1 MSSLVVV
8 SYPYEYQ
15 AEEVRLRLLQMQ
27 KEYLVDLEDAAIA
40 VRKENGKIKLRQ
52 LYNLTGAGAVSGG
65 FWGLLVG
72 LIFLNPL
79 LGAAVGAG
87 AGAVSGALAD
97 VGVNDRFMKE
107 LAERLKPGGSM
118 LFVLFRSISLDKA
131 LKELE
136 GTGGTIIRTS
146 LSHEDEDRLRA
157 ALAHGA
163 PLDQE
168 EAATACDST
177 PEDCT
182 APKKEWHDLP
192 SSKNKADSTARFSD
206 PNGPAYY
213 NNTFEQAHVDPA
225 EREAVYGMPSRE
237 ALKAEHDTVTM
248 RGETQ
253 SRQCRN
259 AAEAAISRGSSPQSN
274 LHCEL

>member
-8 SYPYEYQ
+8 SYPHEYQ
-15 AEEVRLRLLQMQ
+15 AEEVRLRLLRMQ

-52 LYNLTGAGAVSGG
+52 LYSLTGAGAISGG

-107 LAERLKPGGSM
+107 LAERLQPGGSM
-118 LFVLFRSISLDKA
+118 LFVLFKSISLDKA

-163 PLDQE
+163 PQE
-168 EAATACDST
+168 NEADAKSEGKA
-177 PEDCT
+177 
-182 APKKEWHDLP
+182 EWHDLP
-192 SSKNKADSTARFSD
+192 ASCSKGRACKSSD
-206 PNGPAYY
+206 PDGPTYY
-213 NNTFEQAHVDPA
+213 NNTFETAHRDPA
-225 EREAVYGMPSRE
+225 EREAVYGTPSDE
-237 ALKAEHDTVTM
+237 ALKAEGVTS
-248 RGETQ
+248 RGETP
-253 SRQCRN
+253 SRRCRDD
-259 AAEAAISRGSSPQSN
+259 AEDAISRNSSPRSN

>member
-1 MSSLVVV
+1 
-8 SYPYEYQ
+8 
-15 AEEVRLRLLQMQ
+15 MQ

-52 LYNLTGAGAVSGG
+52 LYNLTGASAISGG
-65 FWGLLVG
+65 FWGLLIG

-107 LAERLKPGGSM
+107 LAEKLKPGGSM

-131 LKELE
+131 LRELE

-157 ALAHGA
+157 ALALGA
-163 PLDQE
+163 PQE
-168 EAATACDST
+168 AR
-177 PEDCT
+177 PEKPKE
-182 APKKEWHDLP
+182 APKAVCCAASKEP
-192 SSKNKADSTARFSD
+192 
-206 PNGPAYY
+206 PAYY
-213 NNTFEQAHVDPA
+213 NNTFEKAHADPE
-225 EREAVYGMPSRE
+225 EREAVYGCPSRE
-237 ALKAEHDTVTM
+237 AEKALADDAARTHRCTDD
-248 RGETQ
+248 
-253 SRQCRN
+253 
-259 AAEAAISRGSSPQSN
+259 AEAAVSRNASPSSN
-274 LHCEL
+274 LHCRV

>member
-8 SYPYEYQ
+8 SYPNEYQ

-72 LIFLNPL
+72 LLFLNPL

-107 LAERLKPGGSM
+107 LAERLQPGGSM

-157 ALAHGA
+157 ALAQGQRPDKPA
-163 PLDQE
+163 
-168 EAATACDST
+168 
-177 PEDCT
+177 
-182 APKKEWHDLP
+182 
-192 SSKNKADSTARFSD
+192 SD
-206 PNGPAYY
+206 GPAYY
-213 NNTFEQAHVDPA
+213 NNTFEAAHSDPA
-225 EREAVYGMPSRE
+225 EREAVYGAPSRE
-237 ALKAEHDTVTM
+237 ALEAEGVTS
-248 RGETQ
+248 RGEC
-253 SRQCRN
+253 SARRCRDD
-259 AAEAAISRGSSPQSN
+259 AEDAISRNSSPRSN

>member
-8 SYPYEYQ
+8 SYPYEHQ

-118 LFVLFRSISLDKA
+118 LFVLFKSISLDKA

-163 PLDQE
+163 PLNSED
-168 EAATACDST
+168 AVPPADTKDSPDTSTKTSATD
-177 PEDCT
+177 
-182 APKKEWHDLP
+182 
-192 SSKNKADSTARFSD
+192 
-206 PNGPAYY
+206 GPTYY
-213 NNTFEQAHVDPA
+213 NNTFEAAHSDPA
-225 EREAVYGMPSRE
+225 EREAVYGTPSDE
-237 ALKAEHDTVTM
+237 ALKAEGVT
-248 RGETQ
+248 
-253 SRQCRN
+253 SRSDSQPRRCRDD
-259 AAEAAISRGSSPQSN
+259 AEDAISRNSSPRSN